1 MDRYRAG
8 GINGLL
14 ATASLEDA
22 VDLTAM
28 TKAELL
34 AYAADHGVTGVSS
47 SMTKAKIIE
56 TIESGVE

>member
-1 MDRYRAG
+1 M
-8 GINGLL
+8 
-14 ATASLEDA
+14 ATASLDDG

-56 TIESGVE
+56 AIESGV